1 MESIQRETGN
11 EAVDR
16 VEGMLCWLDFVW
28 FFCLFLCF
36 FVVFLFLS
44 SLCQYTASFSD
55 GQIHP
60 CQLSARRHRI
70 GPSRGFFWENMS
82 TQVL

>member
-28 FFCLFLCF
+28 FFCLFLCCVFVLVFALPIYGIF
-36 FVVFLFLS
+36 F
-44 SLCQYTASFSD
+44 
-55 GQIHP
+55 
-60 CQLSARRHRI
+60 
-70 GPSRGFFWENMS
+70 
-82 TQVL
+82 